1 MKSTKATTAW
11 LLSIGCTLLVVM
23 LLSAWS
29 AHQQRLH
36 TFELELKQLHRS
48 NSQQMQQLRLQLQ
61 QDALIAADLVHANS
75 RIRQAVLEAATH
87 YRDSSDD
94 SVALDRIRQAVH
106 PELQLQ
112 WQALQPFAVRQLHL
126 HLAPDAFTLLRAHR
140 PERHS
145 DRLQDVRPMVMSV
158 LTHGEAIAGL
168 EVGRHGMGVRA
179 VVPVQDAAL
188 NTVGAVEVGLGIQT
202 LIFKRQQLL
211 LQQGIADTGVSLLL
225 SKQIAEVLHP
235 SEQSTEEES
244 GHWLL
249 DTESGNYTQNWLRQ
263 GLLPNMIF
271 GPTLLRFQQD
281 QQHFLV
287 SLMPWYSY
295 QQSSE
300 QAADVVLVAWQDI
313 SDQVHAHQ
321 QQNLRIWGLWLA
333 SAFLSLSL
341 IVFFAVRL
349 QKATAHSIKEQQ
361 LRLRWSEQRLDA
373 LFRLSPLPIL
383 LNRMEDGAFIESNH
397 AMETLVGY
405 NQQELAVLSY
415 WDLTPESYADDE
427 QKQLES
433 LQSKGRYGPY
443 RKQYRHKDG
452 HLIDIELNG
461 VRFENPAGES
471 MIWTIVQ
478 DLTERNQLATMKD
491 EFISTVSHEL
501 RTPLT
506 SIAGSLSLVLS
517 GAAGELTDKS
527 KKMLGIAER
536 NSKRLTCLVNDL
548 LDMEK
553 LVAGKL
559 AFMPQPLDLAELLQD
574 AVEQNAPYAKN
585 HQSKLVL
592 ENELSVQVLADP
604 ARVHQ
609 VLANLLSNAVKFS
622 PSGSVVRMT
631 TEQRLSSVR
640 VNIIDEGPG
649 LTAEEIGALF
659 QRFSQLNSGTTKQQ
673 SGTGLGLAICREII
687 HQSGGQIGV
696 DSQPGQ
702 GACFWFELPLAQE
715 SRAAD
720 YASNVLI
727 LEDDADTATMLQ
739 AMLEQAG
746 YASDWAADTQSAWR
760 LLQSNQYKL
769 ITLDLKLKNEHGA
782 DFFLRLRD
790 NQPTR
795 DIPVLVIS
803 AYIQEG
809 KLQLGA
815 MAHAIDWL
823 EKPIQ
828 PDALA
833 TKLAQLL
840 EQQSWS
846 SGARLLHVE
855 DDNDIVAIVQMHLEP
870 KCRYHRAASLNQ
882 ARRLL
887 RQHRF
892 DLLLLDIG
900 FPDGEGW
907 DLLADV
913 KQLQGDIPVVVFS
926 ARESSLLQHGLVS
939 ATFAKSR
946 IEPAELAQRIKAILN
961 E

>member
-1 MKSTKATTAW
+1 MKSTKATTIW
-11 LLSIGCTLLVVM
+11 LLSIGFTLLVVM
-23 LLSAWS
+23 LLSAWL

-36 TFELELKQLHRS
+36 TFELELKQLHRT
-48 NSQQMQQLRLQLQ
+48 NSQQMQQLQLQLQ

-75 RIRQAVLEAATH
+75 HIQKAVLDAASHYRNDPDDAVALERIRQAVL
-87 YRDSSDD
+87 
-94 SVALDRIRQAVH
+94 
-106 PELQLQ
+106 PELKQQ

-126 HLAPDAFTLLRAHR
+126 HLAPDALTLLRAHR

-158 LTHGEAIAGL
+158 LNEGEAIAAL

-211 LQQGIADTGVSLLL
+211 QQQGIVDAGVSVLL
-225 SKQIAEVLHP
+225 SKQISQVIHP
-235 SEQSTEEES
+235 SEQSAAVDHS
-244 GHWLL
+244 LWVL
-249 DTESGNYTQNWLRQ
+249 DSESGNHTQSWLKQ
-263 GLLPNMIF
+263 GLLPNKVAQ
-271 GPTLLRFQQD
+271 PTMLRFQQE

-295 QQSSE
+295 QQPSE

-313 SDQVHAHQ
+313 TGQIAAHQ
-321 QQNLRIWGLWLA
+321 QQNLRIWGLWLV
-333 SAFLSLSL
+333 SALLSVSL
-341 IVFFAVRL
+341 IVFFAARL
-349 QKATAHSIKEQQ
+349 QKATAHSIKAQQ
-361 LRLRWSEQRLDA
+361 LQLRWSEQRLDA

-383 LNRMEDGAFIESNH
+383 LNRMEDGAFIESNP
-397 AMETLVGY
+397 AMEKLVGY
-405 NQQELAVLSY
+405 TQQELSELSY
-415 WDLTPESYADDE
+415 WDLTPEIYADDE

-433 LQSKGRYGPY
+433 LQNKGRYGPY

-461 VRFENPAGES
+461 MRFENPAGEQ

-478 DLTERNQLATMKD
+478 DLTERNQLDKMKD

-517 GAAGELTDKS
+517 GAAGELTEKS

-536 NSKRLTCLVNDL
+536 NSKRLTSLVNDL

-559 AFMPQPLDLAELLQD
+559 TFMPQQLDLTELLQD
-574 AVEQNAPYAKN
+574 AVEQNSPYAQN
-585 HQSKLVL
+585 HQTKLVL
-592 ENELSVQVLADP
+592 ESELPAQVLADP
-604 ARVHQ
+604 ARIQQ
-609 VLANLLSNAVKFS
+609 VMANLLSNAVKFS
-622 PSGSVVRMT
+622 PNGSVVRIT
-631 TEQRLSSVR
+631 TEQRPSTIR
-640 VNIIDEGPG
+640 INIIDEGPG
-649 LTAEEIGALF
+649 LTAEEISGLF

-702 GACFWFELPLAQE
+702 GTCFWFELPLTEHTRPSQHLDA
-715 SRAAD
+715 
-720 YASNVLI
+720 VLI
-727 LEDDADTATMLQ
+727 VEDDADIALMLQ
-739 AMLEQAG
+739 AMLEQDG
-746 YASDWAADTQSAWR
+746 YSSDWATDIESAWR
-760 LLQSNQYKL
+760 LLQCNNYKL

-790 NQPTR
+790 NLPTR

-815 MAHAIDWL
+815 MANAIDWL

-840 EQQSWS
+840 EQQAWHSE
-846 SGARLLHVE
+846 ARLLHVE
-855 DDNDIVAIVQMHLEP
+855 DDNDIVAIVQMHLQS
-870 KCRYHRAASLNQ
+870 KCRYHQAASLTQ
-882 ARRLL
+882 ARILL

-900 FPDGEGW
+900 LPDGEGW

-926 ARESSLLQHGLVS
+926 ARESSLLQHGQVS

-946 IEPAELAQRIKAILN
+946 IEPAELAQRIKTILN
-961 E
+961 D